1 MFYHLATLVLDTSS
15 DMATMAETSSADSS
29 LHLSSRPDIIGQ
41 ILEPMISRFLE
52 RVKFNPATRTV
63 ELIDDPNFTWPN
75 RLNPAGGTLNDAVFF
90 ERIKNQSDLGETL
103 GEYASSMGSAW
114 SQVPVFSGIL
124 ARSVPVTKLTIRN
137 DSGFNSDCRS
147 HRGDDLPE
155 DCVIPPHIPSQP
167 DIPNGYSYVDFYIGT
182 TPAEIQRHNYVLF
195 LDTATYN
202 PVWSTESPTGITW
215 GHVMEGVMRVK
226 GSKFDR
232 WYEMFGRVEVSF
244 PTPDSVELSL
254 TFDHGS

>member
-1 MFYHLATLVLDTSS
+1 MFYHRATLVLDTSS

-52 RVKFNPATRTV
+52 RVKFNPVSRTV
-63 ELIDDPNFTWPN
+63 ELIDDPDFTWTN
-75 RLNPAGGTLNDAVFF
+75 RLNPTGGTLNDAVFF

-103 GEYASSMGSAW
+103 DEYARSFGPVW
-114 SQVPVFSGIL
+114 SQVLVFSGIL
-124 ARSVPVTKLTIRN
+124 ARPVPVTTLSVRN

-155 DCVIPPHIPSQP
+155 DCLIPAHIPNQP
-167 DIPNGYSYVDFYIGT
+167 DIPNGYSYGDFYIGP
-182 TPAEIQRHNYVLF
+182 TPAEIRRHNYALS

-215 GHVMEGVMRVK
+215 GQVMEGVIRVK

-232 WYEMFGRVEVSF
+232 WYEMFSGVRVSF
-244 PTPDSVELSL
+244 PTPDAVELSL